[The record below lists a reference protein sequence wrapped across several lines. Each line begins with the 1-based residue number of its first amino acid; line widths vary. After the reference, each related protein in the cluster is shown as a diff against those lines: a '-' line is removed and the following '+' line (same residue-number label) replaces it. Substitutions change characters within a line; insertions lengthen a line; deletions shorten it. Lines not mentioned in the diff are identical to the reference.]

1 MEIYTRTVQSHFTL
15 LILSR
20 VAFLLPP
27 LPPRRLHLCAPP
39 PEPSATTIQSSTFT
53 FSTPPPRRARAHY
66 AADTLLRPIE
76 IFIPARLP
84 SQFMPR
90 TSEMYCYRRST
101 GFYYAIFLHL
111 PSPLL
116 RRESG
121 REISTSVSLPLPSL
135 FGIFQFSS
143 VFQWR
148 EAAKYDLLHGR

>member
-1 MEIYTRTVQSHFTL
+1 MRRRRGYTRTVQSHFTL

-27 LPPRRLHLCAPP
+27 LSPRRLHLCVPP
-39 PEPSATTIQSSTFT
+39 PEPSTIQSSTFT
-53 FSTPPPRRARAHY
+53 FSTPPPQRARAHY

-101 GFYYAIFLHL
+101 MLFSIFGRHCCAERVAGRPRRPFLFLH
-111 PSPLL
+111 PL
-116 RRESG
+116 EH
-121 REISTSVSLPLPSL
+121 
-135 FGIFQFSS
+135 SS
-143 VFQWR
+143 FPQR
-148 EAAKYDLLHGR
+148 LN